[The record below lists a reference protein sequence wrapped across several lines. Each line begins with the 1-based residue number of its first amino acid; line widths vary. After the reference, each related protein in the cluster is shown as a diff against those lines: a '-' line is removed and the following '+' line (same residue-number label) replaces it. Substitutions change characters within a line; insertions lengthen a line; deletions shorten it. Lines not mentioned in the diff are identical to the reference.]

1 MESCLGPKIT
11 NESAHAVDIPKT
23 TEVDPVNTGNTEV
36 EVDVDAVGHVDGDV
50 EVEVEVDV
58 EVDGDVEVDVDVDVE
73 VDGDVEVDVDVDVEV
88 DAVGQVEVEVEG
100 DAGGNVEVD
109 ACGNV
114 EGGTTHTV
122 SVLRPK
128 NLCAQ
133 QAAKFLGVTGK
144 TLRRWHELGYI
155 RATRT
160 PGNQRVYDI
169 NSIRRTKTDGG
180 AAVDSEDDDD
190 DDAGVVEAKRRL
202 NAKGRLKHTAPRLNL
217 IYARVSS
224 SESVEDLKSQVQ
236 KLTQEFSGFR
246 VFSDVGSGINFKRPG
261 LQKLIK
267 RCLHGNVASVVIA
280 RPDVLCGFGFDLFE
294 FLFRSLHVK
303 LVVHECDTADAA
315 AVRRAKPEFSRDLLA
330 LVNGFS
336 VQQQPRT
343 KRPYVKRTGTAAKTN
358 SDAPHANAKRGPG
371 RPRKLPLPTAPNSS
385 GLIVQ

>member
-23 TEVDPVNTGNTEV
+23 TEVD
-36 EVDVDAVGHVDGDV
+36 VDAVGHV
-50 EVEVEVDV
+50 
-58 EVDGDVEVDVDVDVE
+58 
-73 VDGDVEVDVDVDVEV
+73 
-88 DAVGQVEVEVEG
+88 EVEG
-100 DAGGNVEVD
+100 DADGHVEVDAGGNVEVD
-109 ACGNV
+109 AGGNVEVDAVGHV

-180 AAVDSEDDDD
+180 AAVDSDDDD

-202 NAKGRLKHTAPRLNL
+202 NAKGRLKHAAPRLNL

-224 SESVEDLKSQVQ
+224 SESVEDLESQVQ

-267 RCLHGNVASVVIA
+267 RCLRGNVASVVIA

-303 LVVHECDTADAA
+303 LVVHESDTADAA